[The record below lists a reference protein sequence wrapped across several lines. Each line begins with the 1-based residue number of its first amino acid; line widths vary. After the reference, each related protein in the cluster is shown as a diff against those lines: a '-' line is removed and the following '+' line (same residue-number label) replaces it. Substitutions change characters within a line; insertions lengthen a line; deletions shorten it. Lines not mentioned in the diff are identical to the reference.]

1 MTGDTYHI
9 CISQKTLL
17 LIRKMVEKFMEVLS
31 LDLLNQKKKKKNK
44 KTLGF
49 QEAKSRK
56 NKLNNLKVKIRNVSH
71 YKNQVI

>member
-1 MTGDTYHI
+1 
-9 CISQKTLL
+9 
-17 LIRKMVEKFMEVLS
+17 MEVLS
-31 LDLLNQKKKKKNK
+31 LDLLNQKKKK